1 MGGYKIYQMKKIF
14 FPAVLAFV
22 SQMAFSQYLIV
33 GKDSI
38 SVKDYMK
45 ENKYG
50 LETAGPDKSVNSTVE
65 FLLLQQL
72 AQEKK
77 ADTMNYFANAVNQR
91 MSELKEQKFYP
102 KTIVEPILQDFV
114 NSNKTETQVLLFLK
128 EKKADDKTD
137 YKALYNQVKAGK
149 MTMEDFLSKNSKPEA
164 SKPFFVK
171 PGMLDYELY
180 QQVKNVPV
188 NSYTTFIEKP
198 NVVGF
203 AKVVST
209 RPSLG
214 YMVFGVLTVP
224 NDANYETT
232 KAKIYKELES
242 GKKFQTV
249 VKEFGSTEDE
259 KNSGGA
265 VMGSP
270 ILPDEVY
277 SALKG
282 QPKDFYTKTPILFGD
297 KYFIFNIYNIEPY
310 TLTDKNR
317 SFFQK
322 EMLSTSYGEELTSKL
337 VDWLKTQDKFV
348 ETPDFV
354 ELKKSYQA
362 YLNPKNPKAVLFSY
376 GAKKVTH
383 EDLKKAIDAQ
393 YKNLE
398 QMPTSQWSDLLDYQ
412 AKQFMIGVY
421 SSNFENLPEIKP
433 EVDELKKNLYSEY
446 IFSEYLKNEVKNN
459 PKLYTDYYNENKAK
473 FIWEKRAE
481 SRAAVISDPK
491 LVKEIE
497 KEIKDPKKW
506 EALKT
511 KFKNQVNDKN
521 QVLVHF
527 EEGKIPESSD
537 IFKKNNVPFKK
548 GTFTTQIS
556 NRDVVVA
563 IDGLLPEQQMTQVEA
578 QEDMTDAVTEK
589 LLQKTIADQRA
600 KTKVDIQPAF
610 MAELKKNFKK

>member
-1 MGGYKIYQMKKIF
+1 MKKIL

-22 SQMAFSQYLIV
+22 SQTAFSQYLIV

-38 SVKDYMK
+38 SVKDYIK

-50 LETAGPDKSVNSTVE
+50 LENNGPDKSVNSTVE

-72 AQEKK
+72 AKEKK
-77 ADTMNYFANAVNQR
+77 ADTLNFFVNSVNQK
-91 MSELKEQKFYP
+91 MTELREQKFYP
-102 KTIVEPILQDFV
+102 KPIIDPLLQDFV
-114 NSNKTETQVLLFLK
+114 NSSKTETQVLLFIK

-149 MTMEDFLSKNSKPEA
+149 MKMEDFLAKNANPEA
-164 SKPFFVK
+164 SKAFYVK

-180 QQVKNVPV
+180 QQVKNAPV
-188 NSYTTFIEKP
+188 NSYTTFIDKP

-203 AKVVST
+203 AKVVAT

-214 YMVFGVLTVP
+214 YMIFGVLTIP
-224 NDANYETT
+224 NDANYEAN

-242 GKKFQTV
+242 GKKFQAV
-249 VKEFGSTEDE
+249 VKEYGATEDE

-270 ILPDEVY
+270 ILPDDVY
-277 SALKG
+277 NALKG
-282 QPKDFYTKTPILFGD
+282 QLKDFYTKTPILFGD

-310 TLTDKNR
+310 VFTDANR

-322 EMLSTSYGEELTSKL
+322 EMLATSYGEEVTSKL
-337 VDWLKTQDKFV
+337 IDWLKTQDKFT
-348 ETPDFV
+348 ETPEFL
-354 ELKKSYQA
+354 EIKKSYQA

-376 GAKKVTH
+376 GKNSVNY
-383 EDLKKAIDAQ
+383 EDFKKAIDAQ

-398 QMPTSQWSDLLDYQ
+398 QIPTNQWSELVNYQ
-412 AKQFMIGVY
+412 AQQYMVGVY
-421 SSNFENLPEIKP
+421 AKNFPNLPDVKP
-433 EVDELKKNLYSEY
+433 EIDDVKKNLYSEY
-446 IFSEYLKNEVKNN
+446 IFSEYLKDEVKNN
-459 PKLYTDYYNENKAK
+459 PKLYTDYYNENKSK
-473 FIWEKRAE
+473 FVWEKRAD

-491 LVKEIE
+491 LLKEIE
-497 KEIKDPKKW
+497 KEMKDPKKW

-511 KFKNQVNDKN
+511 KYKNQVNDKN

-527 EEGKIPESSD
+527 EEGKIQESSD

-548 GTFTTQIS
+548 GTFTTKIS
-556 NRDVVVA
+556 NRDVVVS

-589 LLQKTIADQRA
+589 LLQKTIAEQRA
-600 KTKVDIQPAF
+600 KTKVEIQPAF
-610 MAELKKNFKK
+610 MAELNKNFKK

>member
-1 MGGYKIYQMKKIF
+1 MKKIF
-14 FPAVLAFV
+14 FPVVLAFA
-22 SQMAFSQYLIV
+22 SQMAHSQYLIV

-38 SVKDYMK
+38 SVKDYIR

-50 LETAGPDKSVNSTVE
+50 LENSGPDKAVNSTVE

-72 AQEKK
+72 AREKK
-77 ADTMNYFANAVNQR
+77 ADTLTFFVNSVNQK
-91 MSELKEQKFYP
+91 MTELREQKFYP
-102 KTIVEPILQDFV
+102 KPIIDPLLQDFV
-114 NSNKTETQVLLFLK
+114 NSSKTETQVLLFIK

-137 YKALYNQVKAGK
+137 YKTLYNEVKSGK
-149 MTMEDFLSKNSKPEA
+149 VKMEDFLAKNASPEA
-164 SKPFFVK
+164 AKAFYVK
-171 PGMLDYELY
+171 PGMLDYDLY
-180 QQVKNVPV
+180 QQIKNTPA
-188 NSYTTFIEKP
+188 NSYTSFIDKP

-203 AKVVST
+203 AKVTET

-214 YMVFGVLTVP
+214 YLIFGVLTIP

-232 KAKIYKELES
+232 KAKIYQDLAS
-242 GKKFQTV
+242 GTKFQAV
-249 VKEFGSTEDE
+249 VKRFGATEEE

-282 QPKDFYTKTPILFGD
+282 QPKEFYTKQPILFGD
-297 KYFIFNIYNIEPY
+297 KYFIFNIYNLEPY
-310 TLTDKNR
+310 TLTDTNR

-322 EMLSTSYGEELTSKL
+322 EMMATSYGEEATSKMI
-337 VDWLKTQDKFV
+337 DWLKTQDKFV
-348 ETPDFV
+348 ETPEFS
-354 ELKKSYQA
+354 EIKKSYQS

-376 GAKKVTH
+376 GNNKVTY
-383 EDLKKAIDAQ
+383 EDFKKAIDAQ

-398 QMPTSQWSDLLDYQ
+398 QIPTNQWSQLVDYQ
-412 AKQFMIGVY
+412 AKQYIMGVY
-421 SSNFENLPEIKP
+421 AKNFSNLPAVKP

-446 IFSEYLKNEVKNN
+446 IFSEYLKEEVKNN
-459 PKLYTDYYNENKAK
+459 PKLYTDYYNENKSK
-473 FIWEKRAE
+473 FVWEKRAE

-491 LVKEIE
+491 LVKDIE

-506 EALKT
+506 EALKI
-511 KFKNQVNDKN
+511 KYKNQVNDKN

-527 EEGKIPESSD
+527 EEGKIQESSD

-548 GTFTTQIS
+548 GTFTTKIS
-556 NRDVVVA
+556 ERDVVVA
-563 IDGLLPEQQMTQVEA
+563 IDAVLPEQQMTQAEA

-589 LLQKTIADQRA
+589 VLQKTIAEQRA
-600 KTKVDIQPAF
+600 KTKVEIQPAF

>member
-1 MGGYKIYQMKKIF
+1 MKKNIF
-14 FPAVLAFV
+14 PIVLAFA

-38 SVKDYMK
+38 SVKDYIK

-50 LETAGPDKSVNSTVE
+50 LEQAGPDKSVNSTVE

-72 AQEKK
+72 AKEKK
-77 ADTMNYFANAVNQR
+77 ADTLTFFANAVNQK
-91 MSELKEQKFYP
+91 MTELREQKFYP
-102 KTIVEPILQDFV
+102 KSIVDPVLQDFV
-114 NSNKTETQVLLFLK
+114 NSNKTETQVLLFIK

-137 YKALYNQVKAGK
+137 YRALYNEVKSGK
-149 MTMEDFLSKNSKPEA
+149 MKMEDFLAKNAVPEA
-164 SKPFFVK
+164 GKAFYVK

-180 QQVKNVPV
+180 QQVKNLPV
-188 NSYTTFIEKP
+188 NSYTSFIDKP

-203 AKVVST
+203 AKVTNT

-214 YMVFGVLTVP
+214 YLIFGVLTVP

-232 KAKIYKELES
+232 KAKIYKELEA
-242 GKKFQTV
+242 GKKFQAV
-249 VKEFGSTEDE
+249 VKEFGATEEE

-270 ILPDEVY
+270 ILPDQVY
-277 SALKG
+277 DAFKG
-282 QPKDFYTKTPILFGD
+282 QQREFYTKQPILFGD

-310 TLTDKNR
+310 TLTDANR

-322 EMLSTSYGEELTSKL
+322 EMLATSYGEEVTSRFT
-337 VDWLKTQDKFV
+337 DWLKTQDKFT
-348 ETPDFV
+348 ETPEFA
-354 ELKKSYQA
+354 EIKKSYQN

-376 GAKKVTH
+376 GKNKVTY
-383 EDLKKAIDAQ
+383 EDFKKAIDAQ
-393 YKNLE
+393 YKSLE
-398 QMPTSQWSDLLDYQ
+398 LIPTNQWSELVNYQ
-412 AKQFMIGVY
+412 AQQFMVGIY
-421 SSNFENLPEIKP
+421 ARNFSNLPEVKP
-433 EVDELKKNLYSEY
+433 EIDELRKNLYSEY
-446 IFSEYLKNEVKNN
+446 IFSEYLKDELKNN
-459 PKLYTDYYNENKAK
+459 PKLYSDYYNENKSK
-473 FIWEKRAE
+473 FVWEKRAE

-511 KFKNQVNDKN
+511 QYKNQVNSKN

-527 EEGKIPESSD
+527 EEGKIQESAD

-548 GTFTTQIS
+548 GIFTTKIGE
-556 NRDVVVA
+556 RDVVVA
-563 IDGLLPEQQMTQVEA
+563 IDGLLPEQQMTLAEA

-600 KTKVDIQPAF
+600 KTKVEIQPAF
-610 MAELKKNFKK
+610 MAELNKNFKK